1 MSSLCESIGRTV
13 VIVPNKSLVTQ
24 TEEDYKTVGLDVG
37 VYFGDRKE
45 LNRTHTICTWQSL
58 NILDKRAK
66 SGDSVL
72 TLTEF
77 LDGVKAIIVDEVHQA
92 KADVLKK
99 LLTHHLKN
107 APVRWGLTGT
117 VPKEQFEFQSILA
130 SIGPV
135 VNQISAKELQDLSLI
150 HISEPT
156 RP

>member
-1 MSSLCESIGRTV
+1 MLVKLLFTACLAPSLCESIGRTV

-24 TEEDYKTVGLDVG
+24 TEEDYKTVGLDVC

-99 LLTHHLKN
+99 LLTHHLKMLCQMGIN
-107 APVRWGLTGT
+107 RH
-117 VPKEQFEFQSILA
+117 
-130 SIGPV
+130 
-135 VNQISAKELQDLSLI
+135 SAQRTI
-150 HISEPT
+150 
-156 RP
+156 